1 MARIDIGAGQT
12 PTSGNDLVF
21 GTAGNDTITDPGGND
36 LTFAGAGHDRITPGT
51 GLDGVDGGAG
61 TDTVVLSGNSG
72 DYRIGSGTRNGIT
85 GVLVDDLRRGAA
97 NTDGL
102 DAYVRVERLE
112 FADGVR
118 LLVPDQAPDAVDD
131 AAQTDEGTVM
141 TFNVLANDTDPD
153 GDALSIASL
162 SDADAT
168 KPGNQT
174 ALGATIS
181 VVDGRVRYD
190 PSASDTLRALNTG
203 QSAADSF
210 TYTVSDGAGGQDT
223 AGVRV
228 AVNGLS
234 QNQPPDAVDD
244 SATTIEGAPIPIAV
258 LRNDTDPDGS
268 ALVILALS
276 DADAARSGFQTAL
289 GATVSVEAGQVR
301 YDPTNSAALQALN
314 TGERAADSFTYTVS
328 DGSGGQDTAV
338 VRVTVNGM
346 TLPPDAVDDSA
357 ATAARAA
364 TFIPVLDNDTDS
376 DGDPLAI
383 FTLSDADPARGG
395 FQTALGATVSVVD
408 RQVLYEPASSAS
420 LQALLLGERATDS
433 FTYTVSDG
441 FGLDAAEVRVTVS
454 GVNRVPIA
462 RSDTA
467 QTPAFAPLH
476 FIPVLANDTDP
487 DGDLLT
493 ILALTDADPAR
504 DGFQTAL
511 GATVSI
517 GGFGVLYDPTGSAVL
532 RTLLAGTTLDDSFLY
547 TVSDG
552 FGGQATAPV
561 IVSVLGESILF

>member
-97 NTDGL
+97 NADGL

-131 AAQTDEGTVM
+131 AAQTDEDTVM
-141 TFNVLANDTDPD
+141 TINVLANDTDPD

-181 VVDGRVRYD
+181 VVDGQVRYD

-210 TYTVSDGAGGQDT
+210 SYTVYDGFGGRDT
-223 AGVRV
+223 AAVGVT
-228 AVNGLS
+228 VNGLS

-244 SATTIEGAPIPIAV
+244 FATTIESAPIPIAV
-258 LRNDTDPDGS
+258 LRNDTDPDGD
-268 ALVILALS
+268 ALVHPRPVGRRRRAQRLPDRPRRHGQCRGRAGPLRP
-276 DADAARSGFQTAL
+276 DRLGGAPGAQHRGARRRQLHLHGVGRLRRPGHRRGARHGQRHDPSPRRGGRFRGDRSARRDLHSRARQRHRLRRRRAGHLHPLGRRPRARRLPDRPWRHGQRRGSGRSSTTRPVRRRFRRSCSGSAPPTASPTRCR
-289 GATVSVEAGQVR
+289 TVSASTPPR
-301 YDPTNSAALQALN
+301 CASRSAA
-314 TGERAADSFTYTVS
+314 
-328 DGSGGQDTAV
+328 
-338 VRVTVNGM
+338 
-346 TLPPDAVDDSA
+346 
-357 ATAARAA
+357 
-364 TFIPVLDNDTDS
+364 
-376 DGDPLAI
+376 
-383 FTLSDADPARGG
+383 
-395 FQTALGATVSVVD
+395 
-408 RQVLYEPASSAS
+408 
-420 LQALLLGERATDS
+420 
-433 FTYTVSDG
+433 
-441 FGLDAAEVRVTVS
+441 
-454 GVNRVPIA
+454 
-462 RSDTA
+462 
-467 QTPAFAPLH
+467 
-476 FIPVLANDTDP
+476 
-487 DGDLLT
+487 
-493 ILALTDADPAR
+493 
-504 DGFQTAL
+504 
-511 GATVSI
+511 
-517 GGFGVLYDPTGSAVL
+517 
-532 RTLLAGTTLDDSFLY
+532 
-547 TVSDG
+547 
-552 FGGQATAPV
+552 
-561 IVSVLGESILF
+561 